1 MSSSGAVSDEARE
14 RVLAATEALLAER
27 GPGALSLREAA
38 RRAGVSHAA
47 PGYFFGDGRG
57 LLTAVAVRSNARL
70 TSAME
75 QARRRHRD
83 DPYEALLAVGRAYVR
98 FALDSTAEFRN
109 LFGDGITVEDPVIE
123 QCRLEGALPLM
134 AALSEL
140 HPDAD
145 PTTEEFGT
153 RMNLAW
159 TTVHGT
165 AVLAI
170 DHRLIGTSTTAISRI
185 VDQVV
190 DALGPALAA
199 PLNAATT
206 ESASQ
211 HKQDPLSNQPRPE

>member
-1 MSSSGAVSDEARE
+1 MSGEDGAVSSAGAASEEARE
-14 RVLAATEALLAER
+14 RILEAAQALLAER
-27 GPGALSLREAA
+27 GPAAFSLREAA

-47 PGYFFGDGRG
+47 PGYFFGDARG

-75 QARRRHRD
+75 QARYRHRD
-83 DPYEALLAVGRAYVR
+83 DPYEALLSVGRAYVR

-109 LFGDGITVEDPVIE
+109 LFGDGITVDDPVIAR
-123 QCRLEGALPLM
+123 CRFEGTLPLM

-145 PTTEEFGT
+145 PTSEEFGT

-170 DHRLIGTSTTAISRI
+170 DHRLVGTSTTAISRI
-185 VDQVV
+185 VDQVI
-190 DALGPALAA
+190 DALGPALTA
-199 PLNAATT
+199 PLDTATT
-206 ESASQ
+206 
-211 HKQDPLSNQPRPE
+211 

>member
-1 MSSSGAVSDEARE
+1 MSSAGAASEEARE
-14 RVLAATEALLAER
+14 RILEAAQALLAER
-27 GPGALSLREAA
+27 GPAAFSLREAA

-47 PGYFFGDGRG
+47 PGYFFGDARG

-75 QARRRHRD
+75 QARYRHRD
-83 DPYEALLAVGRAYVR
+83 DPYEALLSVGRAYVR

-109 LFGDGITVEDPVIE
+109 LFGDGITVDDPVIAR
-123 QCRLEGALPLM
+123 CRFEGTLPLM

-145 PTTEEFGT
+145 PTSEEFGT

-170 DHRLIGTSTTAISRI
+170 DHRLVGTSTTAISRI
-185 VDQVV
+185 VDQVI
-190 DALGPALAA
+190 DALGPALTA
-199 PLNAATT
+199 PLDTATT
-206 ESASQ
+206 
-211 HKQDPLSNQPRPE
+211 

>member
-1 MSSSGAVSDEARE
+1 MRSSTAPPEEARE
-14 RVLAATEALLAER
+14 RVLVAAEALLAER
-27 GPGALSLREAA
+27 GPAGFSMREAA
-38 RRAGVSHAA
+38 RRADVSHAA
-47 PGYFFGDGRG
+47 PGYFFDDARG

-83 DPYEALLAVGRAYVR
+83 DPYAALLAVGRAYVR

-109 LFGDGITVEDPVIE
+109 LFGDGIAVDDPVIG
-123 QCRLEGALPLM
+123 QCRVEGALPLM
-134 AALSEL
+134 AALAEL

-145 PTTEEFGT
+145 PASEEFGT

-170 DHRLIGTSTTAISRI
+170 DHRLAGASTTAISRI
-185 VDQVV
+185 VGRIV
-190 DALGPALAA
+190 DELGPALAA
-199 PLNAATT
+199 PLRT
-206 ESASQ
+206 
-211 HKQDPLSNQPRPE
+211 RG